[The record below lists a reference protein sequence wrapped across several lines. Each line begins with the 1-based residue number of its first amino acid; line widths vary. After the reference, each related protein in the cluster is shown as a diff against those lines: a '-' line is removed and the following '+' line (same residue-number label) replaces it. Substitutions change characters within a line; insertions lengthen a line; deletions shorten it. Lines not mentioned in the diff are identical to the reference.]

1 MESVLLVPGFAA
13 SNLYRANPRTGRDEK
28 IWLSQ
33 VDVAFFGIGHLSTAL
48 NESPANYTSVRA
60 GSVLEDVYQPFLE
73 FCNLKRIPVIRG
85 GFDWRSDIQSSA
97 VQIASQIESIAAE
110 GVALN
115 IVAHSQGGLVAAAA
129 MNRLSSRAVAKVRRL
144 ITCGTPWHGAYRTV
158 ELFTGRHEIVQQI
171 VRFNAFGSAQSKEK
185 WRADTVEIVAG
196 WPGAYDLLPMPELR
210 LHYPETSDQ
219 DFTTGDFFAQICPA
233 FSHAGYA
240 QAVARRPIHVGFPPS
255 IQVLNWR
262 GVGRKTSGPMPS
274 TASGEPSYYFYS
286 LLGDS
291 TVPEFSS
298 VAPSPLNAINRDFN
312 VDHEQFLSSPEVHSF
327 LAFTMG
333 V

>member
-1 MESVLLVPGFAA
+1 
-13 SNLYRANPRTGRDEK
+13 
-28 IWLSQ
+28 
-33 VDVAFFGIGHLSTAL
+33 
-48 NESPANYTSVRA
+48 
-60 GSVLEDVYQPFLE
+60 VYQPFLE

-110 GVALN
+110 GVTLN

-171 VRFNAFGSAQSKEK
+171 VRFNSYGSSQSREK

-210 LHYPETSDQ
+210 NRYPETPDQ
-219 DFTTGDFFAQICPA
+219 DFTAGNFFAEVCPA
-233 FSHAGYA
+233 FSHAAYA
-240 QAVARRPIHVGFPPS
+240 AARARRPINVGFPPS
-255 IQVLNWR
+255 IQVHNWR
-262 GVGRKTSGPMPS
+262 GIGRQTSGPMPS
-274 TASGEPSYYFYS
+274 VANGVPEYYFYA

-298 VAPSPLNAINRDFN
+298 LAPAALNAINRDFDA
-312 VDHEQFLSSPEVHSF
+312 DHEQFLSSPDVHKF